1 MPLLKMLEAL
11 DNVHLVTAVGIALCI
26 LLWYAAN
33 LENDKIVKDVL
44 RQHRHRQRQHQDK
57 PYEQQ
62 QQEHG
67 QLKKTAEAAR
77 ISKAPSSPD
86 PCQTFRRLNPIQS
99 VERQQLRRSKSAAVD
114 NTTPTRATAE
124 TTATTAATATAAT
137 PATPCLCQNFRCLN
151 PLQSVERHRRLRYDL
166 QDNEGSS
173 N

>member
-1 MPLLKMLEAL
+1 MLEAL
-11 DNVHLVTAVGIALCI
+11 DNVHLVTAIGIALCI

-33 LENDKIVKDVL
+33 LENDKIVMDAL

-77 ISKAPSSPD
+77 IPKAPSSPD
-86 PCQTFRRLNPIQS
+86 PCQTFRHLNPIQS
-99 VERQQLRRSKSAAVD
+99 VERQQLRRSKSAAAD
-114 NTTPTRATAE
+114 NTTATAA
-124 TTATTAATATAAT
+124 TTATTAATAAT
-137 PATPCLCQNFRCLN
+137 PATPCLRQNFRCLN

-166 QDNEGSS
+166 QDDEGSS